1 MCNVPKPVV
10 KSNVRQSADFKIRK
24 QTKRMSSSNSTAKLK
39 PEMNIEQTLL
49 EFDISVRV
57 QDKFK
62 LLAFGL
68 RQKQAFV
75 NKMHLR
81 NVLEATKIIKSNF
94 RKVLAKYR
102 EYKTNKDLKDMFRL
116 VNEFDKGEGYSDWL

>member
-1 MCNVPKPVV
+1 
-10 KSNVRQSADFKIRK
+10 
-24 QTKRMSSSNSTAKLK
+24 
-39 PEMNIEQTLL
+39 MNIEQTLL

-75 NKMHLR
+75 NKMYLR
-81 NVLEATKIIKSNF
+81 NA
-94 RKVLAKYR
+94 
-102 EYKTNKDLKDMFRL
+102 
-116 VNEFDKGEGYSDWL
+116 